1 MARPETVTASP
12 ATVTSRP
19 EMVTASGRTIRPRS
33 RVVGTPRRVLLRVAG
48 VAVCLALAGC
58 NYSFRAGSFPPPHVR
73 TIAIEPFANETTRFE
88 LSAELYDELL
98 RNLPSALGIRTAGAD
113 VADAIVRGSINR
125 YDVVA
130 PNYRAGQAGQA
141 ATVLQRQVNISVSV
155 EIIDL
160 VQNVVLWESNSV
172 TALGEF
178 PEGSPEDG
186 GRLRAIELL
195 VQEIVDGAQ
204 SNW

>member
-1 MARPETVTASP
+1 MTGNDSAAYDATAG
-12 ATVTSRP
+12 V
-19 EMVTASGRTIRPRS
+19 
-33 RVVGTPRRVLLRVAG
+33 PRRTVLRA
-48 VAVCLALAGC
+48 AALAIGACLTGC

-73 TIAIEPFANETTRFE
+73 SIAIEPFDNETTRFE

-98 RNLPSALGIRTAGAD
+98 QKLPSALGIRTAGAD
-113 VADAIVRGSINR
+113 VADAIVRGSISR

-130 PNYRAGQAGQA
+130 PSYRAGQPGQP
-141 ATVLQRQVNISVSV
+141 ATVLQRQVNLSASV

-160 VQNVVLWESNSV
+160 VENVVLWESNNV
-172 TALGEF
+172 TARGEF
-178 PEGSPEDG
+178 AEGSPEEG